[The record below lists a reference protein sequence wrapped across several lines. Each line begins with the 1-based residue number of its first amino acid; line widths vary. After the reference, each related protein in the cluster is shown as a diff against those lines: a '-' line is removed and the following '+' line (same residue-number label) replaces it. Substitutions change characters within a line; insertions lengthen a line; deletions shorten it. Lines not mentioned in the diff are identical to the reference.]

1 MRHFKG
7 LLSIDLVVYAG
18 TNSCIIVTFANF
30 SSGKEIT

>member
-7 LLSIDLVVYAG
+7 LLSVDLEVYAG
-18 TNSCIIVTFANF
+18 TDSYVITTFANF